1 MTHHALSIRR
11 QVTTNTA
18 EWPMAK
24 KLVSYREQYSDLIRR
39 HLGREPRRPDG
50 VTNASLRK
58 CERRLG
64 FSLPA
69 AVREYYLMA
78 GRLDEI
84 NAAHNRLFALDELRV
99 ADGHLWF
106 MEENQAVIH
115 WGLRVKALDDDDPI
129 VFQRANVDGASWFS
143 ERKSFSGFLVYL
155 YDWQAGFTT

>member
-1 MTHHALSIRR
+1 MT
-11 QVTTNTA
+11 
-18 EWPMAK
+18 K
-24 KLVSYREQYSDLIRR
+24 KLVSYRERYIDLIRR
-39 HLGREPRRPDG
+39 HLGREPKRSDG
-50 VTNASLRK
+50 VTIASLKK

-106 MEENQAVIH
+106 MEENQAVVH
-115 WGLRVKALDDDDPI
+115 WGLRVKAMVDDDPI
-129 VFQRANVDGASWFS
+129 VFQRANVDGTRWFS

-155 YDWQAGFTT
+155 YDWHAGFTT